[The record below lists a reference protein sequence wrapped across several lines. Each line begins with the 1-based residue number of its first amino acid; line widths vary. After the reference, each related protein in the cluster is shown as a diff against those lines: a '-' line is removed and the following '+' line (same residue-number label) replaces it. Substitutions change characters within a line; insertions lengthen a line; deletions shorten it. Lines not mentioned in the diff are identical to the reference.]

1 MAGGRWKFDPKRFPY
16 FFFLLRRLP
25 LIRNMPLQVKEGQA
39 ILSQVKKRLSSVLT
53 DMYSS
58 TICSKTQ
65 AFETF
70 SLHFLEKRDFCWNT
84 R

>member
-1 MAGGRWKFDPKRFPY
+1 MGIRSKTVSL

-25 LIRNMPLQVKEGQA
+25 LIRNMPLQVKKGQA

-58 TICSKTQ
+58 TIYSKTQ

>member
-1 MAGGRWKFDPKRFPY
+1 MELQSKTVSLFFL
-16 FFFLLRRLP
+16 FVSFFLLRRLP
-25 LIRNMPLQVKEGQA
+25 LIRNIPLQVKEAKA

-53 DMYSS
+53 YMYSS
-58 TICSKTQ
+58 TIYFKTQ

-70 SLHFLEKRDFCWNT
+70 SLHFLEKGNFCWNT

>member
-1 MAGGRWKFDPKRFPY
+1 
-16 FFFLLRRLP
+16 
-25 LIRNMPLQVKEGQA
+25 MPLQVKEGQA

-58 TICSKTQ
+58 TIYSKTQ

-70 SLHFLEKRDFCWNT
+70 SLHFLENGIFAPIQGNINLQWYRNSTPAFFPL
-84 R
+84 

>member
-58 TICSKTQ
+58 TIYSKTQ